1 MVNAAPSFTLAP
13 GTATVSL
20 VSGATASETI
30 NVSAAGGFTAGI
42 TLSVSGLPAGVTAS
56 FATNPSTTSSVMR
69 LNATSAASLGTTTV
83 TVTGVSGSLMGSTS
97 FTLVVSAAPGLSLS
111 AAFPGVTLTAGS
123 SAADA
128 ISVSGSNGFT
138 GKVALTAAITSIPA
152 GAQLLPI
159 VTFGSTSPVTL
170 SGAGP
175 GTATLS
181 ISTTAATTSQL
192 TYPFGIRASWGCSM
206 LAGIFFA
213 FVPRRRN
220 KLMQFFSLLVGV
232 TLISVGV
239 SGCGGGSGSTVNA
252 GKTGT
257 TAGNYVITI
266 TATSGTVTT
275 TTPVNL
281 AVD

>member
-1 MVNAAPSFTLAP
+1 
-13 GTATVSL
+13 
-20 VSGATASETI
+20 
-30 NVSAAGGFTAGI
+30 
-42 TLSVSGLPAGVTAS
+42 
-56 FATNPSTTSSVMR
+56 
-69 LNATSAASLGTTTV
+69 
-83 TVTGVSGSLMGSTS
+83 
-97 FTLVVSAAPGLSLS
+97 
-111 AAFPGVTLTAGS
+111 
-123 SAADA
+123 
-128 ISVSGSNGFT
+128 
-138 GKVALTAAITSIPA
+138 
-152 GAQLLPI
+152 
-159 VTFGSTSPVTL
+159 
-170 SGAGP
+170 
-175 GTATLS
+175 
-181 ISTTAATTSQL
+181 
-192 TYPFGIRASWGCSM
+192 M